1 MTTLG
6 KYELHEQLG
15 RGGFGT
21 VYRATDTTLDRE
33 VALKILHP
41 QLTTD
46 PDFLERFRNEAR
58 LVASL
63 DSPYITAIY
72 EMGEA
77 DGRVFIAMKYLPGG
91 SLGDLISQSGAIPY
105 SKAQQIMQEVCEGLN
120 AAHKKGLVHR
130 DIKPSNILFDAEG
143 RAIIGDFGLAKAVH
157 LSSSTSTSST
167 GVVGT
172 PAYRAPELWLGK
184 PPASPATDIYS
195 LGCMLSEML
204 TGQALFPGDSTE
216 EVITRHLILGPE
228 IPESF
233 PPGVPAGI
241 ADVIRKMVAKEM
253 QERFQTVTEVL
264 SALSGRTSLPP
275 VPTISPKK
283 SKKTG
288 VVIGLAFVFL
298 AVIGLLIKVISN
310 GRAPSTEI
318 IPTINSG
325 LSTKTELISTAVSP
339 STTGSLTTIITPEV
353 EEVSTVVTK
362 TTDDLE
368 MIMISIPKTTFIMG
382 KSPDQALRECLWV
395 RPDCDIKDYQDE
407 SPSHA
412 VTLDAYW
419 IDQTEVTNEMFAQ
432 FLNKKGNQTEGGVYW
447 LDTASDASFIKNNGS
462 GWQPDQ
468 GYEDYPVTGVT
479 WYGANAFCQ
488 WAGKSL
494 PTEAQWEL
502 AARGTDNRTFPWGD
516 APPDCSLANIFE
528 CGGKAAA
535 VGSFKAGAS
544 PYEVYDLAGNV
555 WEWVADWYQ
564 KNYYEMSKGA
574 VNPQGPEMTLGSRGL
589 RGGSWRD
596 LGDGIRTT
604 YRYWKEPGYSS
615 NSVGFR
621 CVLNEDET
629 P

>member
-1 MTTLG
+1 
-6 KYELHEQLG
+6 
-15 RGGFGT
+15 
-21 VYRATDTTLDRE
+21 
-33 VALKILHP
+33 
-41 QLTTD
+41 
-46 PDFLERFRNEAR
+46 
-58 LVASL
+58 
-63 DSPYITAIY
+63 
-72 EMGEA
+72 
-77 DGRVFIAMKYLPGG
+77 
-91 SLGDLISQSGAIPY
+91 
-105 SKAQQIMQEVCEGLN
+105 
-120 AAHKKGLVHR
+120 
-130 DIKPSNILFDAEG
+130 
-143 RAIIGDFGLAKAVH
+143 
-157 LSSSTSTSST
+157 
-167 GVVGT
+167 
-172 PAYRAPELWLGK
+172 
-184 PPASPATDIYS
+184 
-195 LGCMLSEML
+195 
-204 TGQALFPGDSTE
+204 
-216 EVITRHLILGPE
+216 
-228 IPESF
+228 
-233 PPGVPAGI
+233 
-241 ADVIRKMVAKEM
+241 
-253 QERFQTVTEVL
+253 
-264 SALSGRTSLPP
+264 
-275 VPTISPKK
+275 
-283 SKKTG
+283 
-288 VVIGLAFVFL
+288 
-298 AVIGLLIKVISN
+298 
-310 GRAPSTEI
+310 
-318 IPTINSG
+318 
-325 LSTKTELISTAVSP
+325 
-339 STTGSLTTIITPEV
+339 
-353 EEVSTVVTK
+353 
-362 TTDDLE
+362 
-368 MIMISIPKTTFIMG
+368 MG